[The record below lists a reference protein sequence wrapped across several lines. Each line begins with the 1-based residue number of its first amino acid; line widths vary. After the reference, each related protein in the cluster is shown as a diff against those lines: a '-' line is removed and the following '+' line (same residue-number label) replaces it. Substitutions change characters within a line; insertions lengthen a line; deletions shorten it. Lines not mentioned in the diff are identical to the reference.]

1 MLVLSPRICSNQAF
15 NRTTMLSLSECSG
28 VLKNSENGQNMPLG
42 PFSMYKKNCSSG
54 KNEHGTTK
62 FVSYQCNQYTN
73 IQSKCNA
80 AREFLTGMMCIFSAK
95 DFCLFLCLS
104 FPCGRIND
112 LCGSN
117 RLVGSCAYTQHWA
130 DISVVFA
137 GKLSHVF
144 FALDFFYSGK

>member
-1 MLVLSPRICSNQAF
+1 MKTVRIC
-15 NRTTMLSLSECSG
+15 
-28 VLKNSENGQNMPLG
+28 PWD
-42 PFSMYKKNCSSG
+42 PFPCTKH
-54 KNEHGTTK
+54 ERGTTK

-104 FPCGRIND
+104 LPCGRIND

-130 DISVVFA
+130 DISVSFA
-137 GKLSHVF
+137 GKPRHNFQLLNFLTFGSAYESVVYDCWLILILVLVCKIYKLS
-144 FALDFFYSGK
+144 LKEDQI